1 MTVKP
6 RTSLKSQG
14 PRGQAQNMTQEEGQ
28 VHKKNPKVLPT
39 LLTETWGNGA
49 AVTLR
54 VIGQAE
60 RHLGWF
66 KTNVW
71 VWLP

>member
-6 RTSLKSQG
+6 RTSLKFQG
-14 PRGQAQNMTQEEGQ
+14 PRGQAQSMTQEEGQ
-28 VHKKNPKVLPT
+28 VHKKNPKVLQN

-49 AVTLR
+49 AVILR
-54 VIGQAE
+54 MIDQAK
-60 RHLGWF
+60 RRLGWS